1 MFKYFLVYKSQRHT
15 FGQNITW
22 RHLVMEETKQEI
34 VVEQWRVLKFGE
46 LFFRKQLEKSRI
58 GQVVAAFNQVDP
70 FLSKMDLQFQT
81 N

>member
-1 MFKYFLVYKSQRHT
+1 MQITKTYIWS
-15 FGQNITW
+15 NITW

-34 VVEQWRVLKFGE
+34 VVEQWRVLKFCE
-46 LFFRKQLEKSRI
+46 LFFRKQLAKSRI

-70 FLSKMDLQFQT
+70 FLSKMDLRFQT

>member
-1 MFKYFLVYKSQRHT
+1 
-15 FGQNITW
+15 
-22 RHLVMEETKQEI
+22 MEETKQEI
-34 VVEQWRVLKFGE
+34 VVEQWRILKFGE

-70 FLSKMDLQFQT
+70 FLSKMDLRFQT